1 LKVAKRSIALTTTWQ
16 PQLKSLQLIFLFS
29 FCLLLWGSPG
39 LCDVGVATPVG
50 DNMVLQADADPAIW
64 GSAKPEEKI
73 TITFAG
79 KTFHGAAQPDGR
91 WTIHLGKLKA
101 GTISELSIQGE
112 NQLLLKNV
120 AVGEVWICSGQS
132 NMTFTLDKSL
142 NSETTIAEA
151 DNPNIRLF
159 IVASNASNKPLDY
172 AIGNWA
178 VCSPKSCKNFSA
190 VGYYFARDLQ
200 KKLGVPIGII
210 ESGWG
215 GTTAQA
221 WMSPESLAANLDFA
235 AKFWIKPWSSDEK
248 LKLAMD
254 NFQRKSG
261 EWLNACARA
270 ENSNLKMPQ
279 RPPLPNNIQSVPSG
293 LFNAMIKPLTP
304 MTIRGV
310 IWYQGESN
318 AYDPITYRKL
328 FPALISDWREHWHL
342 GDFPFLFVQLPN
354 FAKAQP
360 NSWPLIRE
368 AQLLALHLPET
379 AMVTT
384 IELGN
389 PNDIHPRNKEPV
401 GERLALAA
409 LNTVYKENIE
419 ASGPMFDHLE
429 VQGSNLTCHFKHAE
443 NLRSKP
449 ASHVIGF
456 EISGADHSFV
466 KANATIE
473 GEKVVLNNPL
483 VREPLHVRYGWDNS
497 PDCNLYNG
505 SGLPASP
512 FRSDGPKD

>member
-1 LKVAKRSIALTTTWQ
+1 M
-16 PQLKSLQLIFLFS
+16 
-29 FCLLLWGSPG
+29 LLWGSAG
-39 LCDVGVATPVG
+39 RCDVGVATPIG
-50 DNMVLQADADPAIW
+50 DNMVLQADADPALW

-73 TITFAG
+73 TIAFAG
-79 KTFHGAAQPDGR
+79 KTFHGIAQPDGR
-91 WTIHLGKLKA
+91 WVIHLGRLKA
-101 GTISELSIQGE
+101 GTISDLSIQGE

-120 AVGEVWICSGQS
+120 AVGEVWVCSGQS
-132 NMTFTLDKSL
+132 NMTFPLDKSL
-142 NSETTIAEA
+142 DSENTIAESN
-151 DNPNIRLF
+151 NPNIRMF
-159 IVASNASNKPLDY
+159 TVALNASNKPLDY

-178 VCSPKSCKNFSA
+178 ISNPKSCKSFSA
-190 VGYYFARDLQ
+190 VGYYFAHDLE

-210 ESGWG
+210 EAGWG

-221 WMSPESLAANLDFA
+221 WVSSETLTANLDFA
-235 AKFWIKPWSSDEK
+235 SKFWIKPWSSEEK
-248 LKLAMD
+248 LKND
-254 NFQRKSG
+254 IDDFQHKSG
-261 EWLNACARA
+261 DWLNACARA
-270 ENSNLKMPQ
+270 ENSKAKIPP
-279 RPPLPNNIQSVPSG
+279 RPLIPKNIQSVPSC

-342 GDFPFLFVQLPN
+342 GNFPFLFVQLPN
-354 FAKAQP
+354 FAKAPP
-360 NSWPLIRE
+360 NSWALIRE
-368 AQLLALHLPET
+368 DQLLSLHLPET

-389 PNDIHPRNKEPV
+389 PNDIHPKNKQPV

-419 ASGPMFDHLE
+419 DSGPVFDHLE
-429 VQGSNLTCHFKHAE
+429 VQGTNLICTFKHAE
-443 NLRSKP
+443 HLKSKP
-449 ASHVIGF
+449 ADQVAGF
-456 EISGADHSFV
+456 EISGPDHNFV

-473 GEKVVLNNPL
+473 GEKVVLNSPS

-497 PDCNLYNG
+497 PDCNLFNG

-512 FRSDGPKD
+512 FRTDGPKD